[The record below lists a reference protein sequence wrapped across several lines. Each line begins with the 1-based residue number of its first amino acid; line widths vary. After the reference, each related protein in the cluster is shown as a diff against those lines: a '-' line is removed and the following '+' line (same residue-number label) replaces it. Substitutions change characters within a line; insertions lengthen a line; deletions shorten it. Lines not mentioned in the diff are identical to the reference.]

1 MLWLICEYD
10 LKSTVDDRC
19 LVGLDY
25 ATMRPCTKVNE
36 LVQCI
41 QPAGVARYSI
51 PLKVISGD

>member
-51 PLKVISGD
+51 PLM